1 MAAKE
6 MKERKGEATTIKLH
20 TDMTVLV
27 ETLDKEKADPAPV
40 ALEPGDNLDIEVGQ
54 YIAAGLKI
62 RTIQF
67 NKGD

>member
-27 ETLDKEKADPAPV
+27 ETLDKEKADPCTCGFRAW
-40 ALEPGDNLDIEVGQ
+40 
-54 YIAAGLKI
+54 
-62 RTIQF
+62 RQF
-67 NKGD
+67 RH